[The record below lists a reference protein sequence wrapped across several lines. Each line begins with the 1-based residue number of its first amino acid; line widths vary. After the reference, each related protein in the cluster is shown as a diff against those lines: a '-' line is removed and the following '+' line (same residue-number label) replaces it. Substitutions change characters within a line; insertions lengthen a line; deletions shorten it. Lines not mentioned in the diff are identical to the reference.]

1 MEIVPGSMRALLPAE
16 PPMQFLKE
24 VYFGIVRKAVQAMPL
39 SKCPIS
45 PKLEL
50 QIEVP

>member
-1 MEIVPGSMRALLPAE
+1 MEIVPGSMRALLPPE
-16 PPMQFLKE
+16 PPMRFLKE

>member
-1 MEIVPGSMRALLPAE
+1 MGIVPGNMRAFLLAE

-24 VYFGIVRKAVQAMPL
+24 VHFGIVREAAQAMPL
-39 SKCPIS
+39 SKNPIS